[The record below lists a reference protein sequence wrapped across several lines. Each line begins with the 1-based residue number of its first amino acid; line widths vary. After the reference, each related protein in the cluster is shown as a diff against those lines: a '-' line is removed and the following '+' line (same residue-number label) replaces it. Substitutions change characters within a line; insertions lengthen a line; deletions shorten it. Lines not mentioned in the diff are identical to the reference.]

1 MDSRNPP
8 SHPCM
13 TCLLFITAVLLYYEN
28 YKNKGGIQG
37 ISYLIQPPQRNG
49 HFDIDLRF
57 FVQIFL
63 SPSVGKFYYIYKVPN
78 GRIRTKICVIPSLNN
93 LIPIHEKYQML
104 GLIPMWQT
112 NAGGHLRIHY
122 RISWGPLT
130 ALLLFFFL
138 LVMMIVFHH
147 EEYKIGNYGW
157 SALMESYLSRDCVD
171 KFGQGPK
178 SHNYNYLSVAL
189 KKRIMNMVTIW
200 WQ

>member
-1 MDSRNPP
+1 MLQATTLWHYRIFFDGFKS
-8 SHPCM
+8 
-13 TCLLFITAVLLYYEN
+13 LLKSKHHAWDRTTI
-28 YKNKGGIQG
+28 I
-37 ISYLIQPPQRNG
+37 
-49 HFDIDLRF
+49 
-57 FVQIFL
+57 FVDQ
-63 SPSVGKFYYIYKVPN
+63 FYYIYKVPN
-78 GRIRTKICVIPSLNN
+78 GRIRTRICLIPSLNN

-147 EEYKIGNYGW
+147 EEYTIGNYGW

-178 SHNYNYLSVAL
+178 SHNYNYLSVAW
-189 KKRIMNMVTIW
+189 KKRIMNMVTMWWQYGDNIVAIW
-200 WQ
+200 WQYGDIRVTIWWH

>member
-1 MDSRNPP
+1 MDFPLILSYPCISRVSSTKIRRN
-8 SHPCM
+8 
-13 TCLLFITAVLLYYEN
+13 ILYTSCC
-28 YKNKGGIQG
+28 KLQ
-37 ISYLIQPPQRNG
+37 L
-49 HFDIDLRF
+49 FDITESFLMASKFKSLLKSKHHAWDRTTIL
-57 FVQIFL
+57 FVDQ
-63 SPSVGKFYYIYKVPN
+63 FYYIYKVPN

-178 SHNYNYLSVAL
+178 SHNYNYLSVAW
-189 KKRIMNMVTIW
+189 KKRIMNMVTMW